1 MLNSTILIKVKQR
14 LNKLDSQDYD
24 NIECWQIVEAF
35 NKGMVEWCRRQ
46 LVGTNILKQGD
57 EQSRRRVDDLQVL
70 LVPAPLTLSHF
81 PTYEQAPIPGDYF
94 QYKKID
100 VTAVTKECP
109 TARPLLVY
117 QGEEVNVPVL
127 LRDDNKKPSFEW
139 GETFATL
146 VGDTF
151 RIYTNGEFTLGSA
164 ECLYY
169 RQPIRIQILGCSD
182 PYTNAVSTVDIEC
195 EFKDDITELL
205 IDECAKIIA
214 GDIESLNQ
222 KTINEQNTEKNN

>member
-14 LNKLDSQDYD
+14 LNKLDSMDYD
-24 NIECWQIVEAF
+24 NMECWQIVEAF

-46 LVGTNILKQGD
+46 LSGTNILKQGD

-81 PTYEQAPIPGDYF
+81 PLYDQAPIPPDYF
-94 QYKKID
+94 QYKKLD
-100 VTAVTKECP
+100 ATGSTKECS
-109 TARPLLVY
+109 TGRHLLVY

-127 LRDDNKKPSFEW
+127 LRDEHKKPSFEW

-146 VGDTF
+146 VGDNF
-151 RIYTNGEFTLGSA
+151 RIYTNGEFSLTNA

-182 PYTNAVSTVDIEC
+182 PYTNAVSTTDIEC
-195 EFKDDITELL
+195 EFKDDIVELL
-205 IDECAKIIA
+205 IDECAKILA
-214 GDIESLNQ
+214 GDIESINQ
-222 KTINEQNTEKNN
+222 KTINEQNPERNN